1 MEFSKKQLIGCTVL
15 NFVMLLLTVLCIV
28 VMKFNL
34 LSLIL
39 SLFSIG
45 SIFFSSI
52 NVWRNAKQ
60 LKDSMD

>member
-1 MEFSKKQLIGCTVL
+1 MGCSKKQLIWFTIVNL
-15 NFVMLLLTVLCIV
+15 FMIAIMLLCVV

-39 SLFSIG
+39 SLISIC

-52 NVWRNAKQ
+52 SIWRHGKQ
-60 LKDSMD
+60 LRNNG

>member
-1 MEFSKKQLIGCTVL
+1 MECSKKQLVIFTII
-15 NFVMLLLTVLCIV
+15 NFIMVSLMILCVI

-39 SLFSIG
+39 SLFSVG

-52 NVWRNAKQ
+52 NIWRQAKQ
-60 LKDSMD
+60 HRNQ